1 MYSVYY
7 ICDRCLA
14 AVCSFYNSI
23 IYIYNSVALVLLYYL
38 YFLVLLC
45 FLFDLFYHILMFIT
59 TVVCIFVI
67 SGHFYIPWSCM
78 CPFVDYLTVNEE
90 CMNEWMDE
98 ACMQARG

>member
-1 MYSVYY
+1 
-7 ICDRCLA
+7 
-14 AVCSFYNSI
+14 
-23 IYIYNSVALVLLYYL
+23 
-38 YFLVLLC
+38 
-45 FLFDLFYHILMFIT
+45 MFIT